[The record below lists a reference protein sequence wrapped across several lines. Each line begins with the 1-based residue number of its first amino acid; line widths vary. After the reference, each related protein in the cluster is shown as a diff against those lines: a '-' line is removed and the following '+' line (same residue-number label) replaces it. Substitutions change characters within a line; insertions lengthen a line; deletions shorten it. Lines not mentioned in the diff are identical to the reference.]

1 MLKNILLEL
10 KKDFEMY
17 RQNYKIDKEKL
28 ENKQKTVSIDDR
40 DKFEEKEM
48 MKERLL
54 TKKSMI
60 RSVHQLYSLREH
72 AMHIINFEQKKM
84 MPLTNEEY

>member
-40 DKFEEKEM
+40 DKFEEKKM
-48 MKERLL
+48 MKEKPL